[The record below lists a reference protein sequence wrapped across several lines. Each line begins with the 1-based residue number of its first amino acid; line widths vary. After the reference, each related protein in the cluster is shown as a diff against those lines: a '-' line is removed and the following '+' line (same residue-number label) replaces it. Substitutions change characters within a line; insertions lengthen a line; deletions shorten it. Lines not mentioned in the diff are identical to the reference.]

1 MSYKVTKG
9 RKNGERTVVNVR
21 TTTNPVTQATQA
33 LKWWKAAS
41 ADERGKQAIATAS
54 YIKQNQ
60 TSRTRQAALFARMYG
75 NQPLWGPF
83 GGDFNRM
90 PYNNYPNADRPT
102 FNLVQACVDT
112 LVSKM
117 ALSKPRPVFLTDKAK
132 YRQRNL
138 AKQLNTFIQGEL
150 YQTEAFDIG
159 KLVLRDACVLGDGF
173 IKVLRRNDRVSL
185 ERTLPFE
192 LLVDYNDGMYG
203 RPQSLYQVK
212 LIDRDVLVDCFPEK
226 KAMIL
231 AAEQGFRGDQDVKTA
246 SDQVIVVEAWHLKS
260 GPEAND
266 GAHIIACSAGTLHDD
281 TDWNKDS
288 FPFVHIQFSP
298 RLVGYF
304 GQGLTEQLMG
314 TQIEINKLLITI
326 SRAIN
331 LVGVPRV
338 LLENGSKVVKAHI
351 NDQIGAILTYSGV
364 KPEFINAMSNHPELY
379 AQLQR
384 LIEYGFQ
391 QCGVSMLAA
400 SSAKPEGLDSGAA
413 LREFDGIQSDRFST
427 LQQTWDTLF
436 SDLSYLITEEASD
449 IAKETG
455 KYQTVYPNKDGTQEV
470 DLPKADLLKDS
481 YVIQCFN
488 TSSLPRDP
496 AGRKAYVT
504 ELLQAGMI
512 DIKEA
517 RRLLDYPDLQQ
528 NEQLENAAEER
539 ILKALDEIVEDG
551 KMTPPDSF
559 LPPDLCIKLSNQ
571 YINLYA
577 VTDLDDEKLKLLRT
591 YNAQAVALQQAA
603 QMAMIPPAAP
613 PGAPGAPAQA
623 QPQPLPQSPMLPRTS

>member
-1 MSYKVTKG
+1 MSYKITKG
-9 RKNGERTVVNVR
+9 RKGSDRETISVR
-21 TTTNPVTQATQA
+21 TTTNPTSQTTQA

-60 TSRTRQAALFARMYG
+60 TSRNRQAALFARMYG

-102 FNLVQACVDT
+102 FNLIQACVDT

-117 ALSKPRPVFLTDKAK
+117 ALTKPRPVFLTDNAK
-132 YRQRNL
+132 YKQRNL
-138 AKQLNTFIQGEL
+138 AKQLNNFIQGEL
-150 YQTEAFDIG
+150 YQTEAFEQA
-159 KLVLRDACVLGDGF
+159 KLALRDACVLGDGF
-173 IKVLRRNDRVSL
+173 IKVLSADNKVRL
-185 ERTLPFE
+185 ERTLAAE

-203 RPQSLYQVK
+203 SPQNLYQVK
-212 LIDRDVLVDCFPEK
+212 LIDRDVLLDLFPEK
-226 KAMIL
+226 KSMVM
-231 AAEQGFRGDQDVKTA
+231 AAEQGFRGEQDIKTVT
-246 SDQVIVVEAWHLKS
+246 DQVIVVEAWHLKS
-260 GPEAND
+260 GAEAKD
-266 GAHIIACSAGTLHDD
+266 GSHIIACSSGTLFEEDYDKD
-281 TDWNKDS
+281 T
-288 FPFVHIQFSP
+288 FPFAHITFSP

-304 GQGLTEQLMG
+304 GQGLAEQLMG

-338 LLENGSKVVKAHI
+338 LVENGSKVVKAHI

-391 QCGVSMLAA
+391 QSGVSMLSA

-413 LREFDGIQSDRFST
+413 LREFDGIQSDRFAT
-427 LQQTWDTLF
+427 LQQTWDKLF
-436 SDLSYLITEEASD
+436 VDLSYLITDQASD

-470 DLPKADLLKDS
+470 DLPKADLIKDS

-496 AGRKAYVT
+496 AGRKAYVV

-512 DIKEA
+512 DIREA

-528 NEQLENAAEER
+528 NEKLENAAEER
-539 ILKALDEIVEDG
+539 ILKALDEIVDEG

-559 LPPDLCIKLSNQ
+559 LPPELCIKLSNQ
-571 YINLYA
+571 YINLYS
-577 VTDLDDEKLKLLRT
+577 VTDLDEERLALLRT
-591 YNAQAVALQQAA
+591 YNSQAMALQQAA
-603 QMAMIPPAAP
+603 MAAMAPPAM
-613 PGAPGAPAQA
+613 PGPAAPAQA
-623 QPQPLPQSPMLPRTS
+623 APEPLPQSPMLPRV